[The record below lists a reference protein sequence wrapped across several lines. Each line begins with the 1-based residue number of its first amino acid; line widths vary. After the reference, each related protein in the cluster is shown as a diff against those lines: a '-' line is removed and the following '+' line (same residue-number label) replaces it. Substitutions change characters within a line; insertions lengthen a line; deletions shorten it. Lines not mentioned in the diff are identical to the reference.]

1 MLVIKNSVKI
11 WKKIICNLLYAIFTM
26 WIEEGGRNSK
36 KKKINSIHFRKI
48 AKFFDNLNLYSE
60 ESFYPFPREDS
71 KNLNDIFQF
80 DPDQPI
86 KGKNIFQEL
95 RSCEKMYKKDY
106 MEYQNRY
113 HVYLVFEYCISS
125 FPDWT
130 PFGQL
135 STSPL
140 KQPGQ

>member
-1 MLVIKNSVKI
+1 MQYLQCELRKAVGIQ
-11 WKKIICNLLYAIFTM
+11 
-26 WIEEGGRNSK
+26 

-125 FPDWT
+125 FPD
-130 PFGQL
+130 
-135 STSPL
+135 
-140 KQPGQ
+140 